1 MIQEIFLKLSWPNW
15 LFSIAILVLIAVS
28 YLYYFRTLPPLSGVR
43 RIFSLILRALVLVIL
58 LFLIL
63 EPILRLLYQQ
73 KEKPLVAVLLDN
85 SASMK
90 IEELGGERGDSLRF
104 IANYLKTLQSRD
116 SLQIQS
122 FAFDL
127 STYPWNGDSLK
138 FAVDGTDIDQ
148 AVNSVLDSL
157 SGENLQAIVLA
168 SDGIYNQGANPLL
181 SAPNSP
187 VPVYTVVVGDSSV
200 PKDIAIRR
208 VQTNQITYVNKELPV
223 EVVVWQNGFSGQKA
237 LLTLSDGNRVLAQR
251 TITFGK
257 SGFEQKEDLT
267 VVARQAG
274 DFNYSVKIQE
284 LPGEIT
290 DRNNQQSTRVQVL
303 KSKIKVLAASGS
315 PNFDRGSLS
324 YAGDQLKDYDFTFL
338 TEKSPGQYYEQSF
351 REAKLDSQD
360 LFIFYGFPTKTT
372 DPGQLRE
379 LMKQVSNRRVPVLWF
394 IARSLDLQKLREFE
408 ALLPFELS
416 SPQLVPLENQFVK
429 LSSGGRLHPVTRLDE
444 NETANDLLWRGLP
457 PLEVYRQLKMREGG
471 QVLLELDTRQEP
483 ATVQNRGLAVC
494 YVYRQKEIKYL
505 VFNGTNFSNWQYQL
519 TDDPERDRFF
529 IQLMERMARWLV
541 NRDDIHQ
548 VQIQPVQRIYN
559 VGEQIVFSGQVYDDF
574 YQPVSDARVVVN
586 VSSDTTRLSDEMI
599 AEGNGFYRQSF
610 SGLPEGEYNYQVVAD
625 RKDKAIGA
633 RSGKFTVK
641 PFFQEFQQIPANYTL
656 MRQLADKTGGA
667 VYRPKQFVAEFPEKK
682 LESRIQYTFSE
693 YFLRNYWYW
702 LALVLALLVTEW
714 FFRKRWGLL

>member
-43 RIFSLILRALVLVIL
+43 RIFSLVLRALALVII

-73 KEKPLVAVLLDN
+73 KEKPVVAVLLDN

-90 IEELGGERGDSLRF
+90 IEEPGGVRGDSLRF
-104 IANYLKTLQSRD
+104 IADYLNTLQSRD
-116 SLQIQS
+116 SLQIRP

-127 STYPWNGDSLK
+127 STSPWNGDSLK
-138 FAVDGTDIDQ
+138 FVVDGSNIDQ
-148 AVNSVLDSL
+148 ALASVFDSL

-181 SAPNSP
+181 SASNRPL
-187 VPVYTVVVGDSSV
+187 PVYTVVVGDSSV
-200 PKDIAIRR
+200 PKDIAVRR

-223 EVVVWQNGFSGQKA
+223 EVIIWQNGFSGQKA
-237 LLTLSDGNRVLAQR
+237 LLTLSDGDRVLAQR
-251 TITFGK
+251 SITFGK
-257 SGFEQKEDLT
+257 SGFEQREELT
-267 VVARQAG
+267 VIARQAG
-274 DFNYSVKIQE
+274 DFNYSLKIQV

-303 KSKIKVLAASGS
+303 KSKIKVLVVSGS
-315 PNFDRGSLS
+315 PNFDRRSLS
-324 YAGDQLKDYDFTFL
+324 YAGDQLKDYDFTLL
-338 TEKSPGQYYEQSF
+338 TEKSTGQYYEQSF

-372 DPGQLRE
+372 DSGQLRE
-379 LMKQVSNRRVPVLWF
+379 LMKQVSGRRVPVLWF
-394 IARSLDLQKLREFE
+394 LARSLDLQKLREFE
-408 ALLPFELS
+408 SLLPFEIS
-416 SPQLVPLENQFVK
+416 SQLFPLENQFVK

-444 NETANDLLWRGLP
+444 NETANDLLWRELP
-457 PLEVYRQLKMREGG
+457 PLEVYQQLKMREGG
-471 QVLLELDTRQEP
+471 QVLLELDTRQGP
-483 ATVQNRGLAVC
+483 ATAQTRDLVVC
-494 YVYRQKEIKYL
+494 YVYRQNEIKYL

-529 IQLMERMARWLV
+529 VHLMERMVRWLV

-559 VGEQIVFSGQVYDDF
+559 VGEQIIFSGQVYDDF

-586 VSSDTTRLSDEMI
+586 VSSDTTRFSDEMI
-599 AEGNGFYRQSF
+599 AEGNGFYRQIF

-625 RKDKAIGA
+625 RKDKAIGT

-641 PFFQEFQQIPANYTL
+641 PFFLEFQQIPANYTL
-656 MRQLADKTGGA
+656 MRQLAENTGGA
-667 VYRPKQFVAEFPEKK
+667 IYRPKQFTEEFPEKK